1 MSNTWED
8 LAHEQHM
15 EDVRI
20 TEIYKEWFLLAKEVK
35 FDDSEKDD
43 VKLGRLR
50 DIEFD
55 IDSYFE
61 NRGEDIS
68 DEFEWIKTWS
78 PLSKEEKLKIQEK
91 QGGRP
96 KSLHTEEQKTRL
108 RKRYYHLI
116 DKIGHSKTK
125 CLEILKE
132 EFPFWSISTIDTY
145 LKR

>member
-1 MSNTWED
+1 MSTNWED
-8 LAHEQHM
+8 IANEQHL

-43 VKLGRLR
+43 VKLCRLR

-55 IDSYFE
+55 IDGYFE
-61 NRGEDIS
+61 ERGQDVS
-68 DEFEWIKTWS
+68 AEFEWIKIWS
-78 PLSKEEKLKIQEK
+78 PLSKEEKLKIKEK

-96 KSLHTEEQKTRL
+96 KSLHTAEQKTRL

-125 CLEILKE
+125 CLEILKD
-132 EFPFWSISTIDTY
+132 EFSLWSISTIDTY